1 MNILVIGGGA
11 AGMMAAISA
20 ASCGASV
27 TIIEKNADIGKKLLI
42 TGKGRC
48 NVTNACATEEIF
60 ENIPTNANFLY
71 SAIYGFSNYDVMD
84 FFENCGVPLKTERGE
99 RVFPQSDR
107 AKDIVDALRKKA
119 NELNVKIFR
128 GRAEEIIVQNGAVK
142 GVKTKTQTL
151 WGDRVIIATGGK
163 SYPRTGSEG
172 DGYKIA
178 QKVGHSITKIK
189 PALVPIETDED
200 TSPLMGLS
208 LKNVGISV
216 YDKNSRKIHSDFGEM
231 LFTHFGLTGPLILS
245 SSSHMGDEP
254 KGVRIEID
262 LKSALDDETLDKRL
276 LRDFEKYKNRN
287 FENALSDL
295 LPSKMIDYIVERSRI
310 DRFKKVNSVTKEE
323 RKRLLLLLKHLAFAV
338 KGYRPVDEAIVTSGG
353 INVKEINAS
362 TMESRLVSGL
372 YFAGEVIDVDA
383 YTGGFNL
390 QIAFSTGVLAG
401 KKAAKEEM
409 KENDEN
415 CD

>member
-1 MNILVIGGGA
+1 MMVIVIGGGA
-11 AGMMAAISA
+11 AGLMAAISA
-20 ASCGASV
+20 ASCGAAV
-27 TIIEKNADIGKKLLI
+27 TIVEKNTDVGKKLLI

-48 NVTNACATEEIF
+48 NVTNACATQEIF

-71 SAIYGFSNYDVMD
+71 SAVYGFTNYDIMD
-84 FFENCGVPLKTERGE
+84 FFENCGVALKTERGE

-107 AKDIVDALRKKA
+107 AKDIVDALKRKA
-119 NELNVKIFR
+119 NELNVKIIR
-128 GRAEEIIVQNGAVK
+128 GRAEEIIVKDGAVK
-142 GVKTKTQTL
+142 GVKTKTQTVFAE
-151 WGDRVIIATGGK
+151 RVILATGGK

-178 QKVGHSITKIK
+178 QRLGHTVTRIK

-216 YDKNSRKIHSDFGEM
+216 YDKNNRKIHSDFGEM

-245 SSSHMGDEP
+245 ASSHMGENP
-254 KGVRIEID
+254 QGVRIETD
-262 LKSALDDETLDKRL
+262 LKSALDEETLDKRL

-295 LPSKMIDYIVERSRI
+295 LPAKMIDYIVERSQI
-310 DRFKKVNSVTKEE
+310 DRFKKVNSITKEE
-323 RKRLLLLLKHLAFAV
+323 RKRLLQLLKHLSFTV
-338 KGYRPVDEAIVTSGG
+338 KAYRPVDEAIVTSGG

-362 TMESRLVSGL
+362 TMESKIVKGL

-390 QIAFSTGVLAG
+390 QIAFSTGTLAG

-409 KENDEN
+409 KQND
-415 CD
+415 